1 MKNLRVRRGE
11 VFLVRMDNDNGL
23 HEQSGV
29 SVAIVVQNK
38 NGNIYSGTTIVVFCS
53 SRVKKEELPT
63 HLVFELNG
71 KQYMLLG
78 EIIRTI
84 SKTRIYEKIGTVNP
98 EYMEKIDK
106 VLLISLGLER

>member
-1 MKNLRVRRGE
+1 MRVRRGD
-11 VFLVRMDNDNGL
+11 VFLVQMDNDHGL

-29 SVAIVVQNK
+29 SVAVVIQNDH
-38 NGNIYSGTTIVVFCS
+38 GNIHSGTTIVVFCS

-71 KQYMLLG
+71 EQYMLLG
-78 EIIRTI
+78 ESIRTI
-84 SKTRIYEKIGTVNP
+84 SKTRIYRKIGTVNP

-106 VLLISLGLER
+106 VLLKSLGL